1 MKTISK
7 LVDDKFPGNDEST
20 MIDRIVYKTG
30 AEDAL
35 QEFKSYCEEKGFWNS
50 KLDEFLIEMYN

>member
-7 LVDDKFPGNDEST
+7 LVDDKFQGNKKSI
-20 MIDRIVYKTG
+20 MIDRIVYRAG
-30 AEDAL
+30 AEKAL
-35 QEFKSYCEEKGFWNS
+35 QEFKLYCKEKGFWNS